1 MNRLI
6 AERYSLGEVIGSG
19 GMSEVFAAE
28 DTLIGRD
35 VAIKMLRTEM
45 ARDINFRERFRRE
58 AQNSGRLNDP
68 CIVAVYDT
76 GETEVDGIMVPFIVM
91 ERVHGRTLR
100 DFVREN
106 GPLHPTEAASLLTPV
121 CRALQ
126 HSHDAGI
133 IHRDIKPANIMI
145 TNSGAVKVMD
155 FGIARALDDS
165 TSAMTQ
171 TSAVIGTAQYLSPEQ
186 ARGKNADARS
196 DLYALGCVLYEAVT
210 GQPPFQGETP
220 FAVAYQHVQETPTP
234 PSHIINLSG
243 QEALNIDA
251 VVLTAMAKNPADR
264 YQSAGEMADELERL
278 GRNAVTRAARTHVHD
293 TPMAGTAVGT
303 AVGSG
308 AGAPAGPAGS
318 HAPEPHD
325 HPTALHPAIDEGRH
339 RATGGAPRWLGV
351 LAGVLT
357 VITLLVGAAFTWDYF
372 DLGQKLGI
380 GSSREL
386 VEVPDVAGKQQAEA
400 TTALENAGLQVD
412 VNEEPSPDA
421 PRGTVLRTNPGAGSS
436 LQRGTSVTLVVSAGR
451 EVTEVPDVRGKTVD
465 EAANI
470 LKDVD
475 LEIDSTVREEPD
487 EEVPE
492 GHVSEQNPAAGA
504 QLSKG
509 SKVRLTV
516 SSGPEKV
523 RMPDIVGMKW
533 ERARTILEDVGL
545 QVQPNWV
552 DDRAE
557 EGTVVGPVSA
567 GEEIKRDEP
576 ITINISNGMLIAM
589 PDIGRMNADQAV
601 SALRAAGWQGRAD
614 QLRAGETVRTPLIS
628 DEGKIADFTPKIGQD
643 LRKDAVVEVRYWKFD
658 LLP

>member
-6 AERYSLGEVIGSG
+6 AERYSLGEIIGSG

-45 ARDINFRERFRRE
+45 ARDVNFRERFRRE

-68 CIVAVYDT
+68 SIVAVYDT

-100 DFVREN
+100 DFVRES
-106 GPLHPTEAASLLTPV
+106 GPLSPTEAASLLTPV

-234 PSHIINLSG
+234 PSEIINLSG

-264 YQSAGEMADELERL
+264 YQSAAEMADDLDRL
-278 GRNAVTRAARTHVHD
+278 SRHAVTRAASAHVQE
-293 TPMAGTAVGT
+293 T
-303 AVGSG
+303 
-308 AGAPAGPAGS
+308 
-318 HAPEPHD
+318 
-325 HPTALHPAIDEGRH
+325 PTALHPAVVPEEREH
-339 RATGGAPRWLGV
+339 GGAPRWLGT
-351 LAGVLT
+351 LAGILT
-357 VITLLVGAAFTWDYF
+357 VVALLVGGAFAWDYF
-372 DLGQKLGI
+372 DLGAKLGI

-386 VEVPDVAGKQQAEA
+386 VEVPDVTGQQQAEA
-400 TTALENAGLQVD
+400 TTALERAGLHVE
-412 VNEEPSPDA
+412 VSEEPNPDT
-421 PRGTVLRTNPGAGSS
+421 PRGTVLRTNPGAGSE

-470 LKDVD
+470 LKDVE
-475 LEIDSTVREEPD
+475 LEIDSSVREEPD

-516 SSGPEKV
+516 STGPEKV
-523 RMPDIVGMKW
+523 RMPDISGMKW
-533 ERARTILEDVGL
+533 DRARTILEDVGL
-545 QVQPNWV
+545 HAQPNWV

-557 EGTVVGPVSA
+557 EGTVVGPMNA

-576 ITINISNGMLIAM
+576 LTINVSNGMLIAM
-589 PDIGRMNADQAV
+589 PDIGRMTAGQAV
-601 SALRAAGWQGRAD
+601 SALRSAGWQGRAD
-614 QLRAGETVRTPLIS
+614 QLRAGETVRTPLIT